1 MLDDGL
7 HLGDCLELLK
17 HVDDNSI
24 DLAVSSPPYAVGKGY
39 ERRRSGKSYIWRAV
53 WLSYQVFKQLQR
65 VIKPGGYVFWNF
77 GDSGMGKR
85 AYRTEVTTTVPMSV
99 WYWQIGRKTGFE
111 LQATRIWYKNFPAVS
126 KSFVSQREPRPCFDY
141 EHLWTWRKP
150 GGSQKVRSYPASVR
164 GVWADNDAKLF
175 ERLQIDKGGRLQA
188 AHGADFP
195 EYIPTLAILVYSDP
209 GDIVLDPFAGTGTTG
224 LSALKSGR
232 RYILIEKDEMF
243 CKFAKERL
251 ELATRQYSL
260 PIDLVADTI
269 EA

>member
-1 MLDDGL
+1 
-7 HLGDCLELLK
+7 
-17 HVDDNSI
+17 
-24 DLAVSSPPYAVGKGY
+24 
-39 ERRRSGKSYIWRAV
+39 
-53 WLSYQVFKQLQR
+53 
-65 VIKPGGYVFWNF
+65 
-77 GDSGMGKR
+77 MGKR
-85 AYRTEVTTTVPMSV
+85 AYSTEVTTTVPMSV

-126 KSFVSQREPRPCFDY
+126 KPFVLQVEPRPAFDY

-150 GGSQKVRSYPASVR
+150 GGGPQQVNVYPASVR
-164 GVWADNDAKLF
+164 GVWADNDKKLF

-195 EYIPTLAILVYSDP
+195 EYIPTLAILVYSGP

-224 LSALKSGR
+224 LSALKTGR

-251 ELATRQYSL
+251 ELATR
-260 PIDLVADTI
+260 
-269 EA
+269 